1 MERIKIRVALVGN
14 PNVGK
19 STVFNQLTGLNQ
31 HTGNWPGKTVE
42 KKIGYVNKDKY
53 ILEITDLPG
62 IYSLTANSLEEV
74 ISREFIIKEKPDI
87 VILIVDASGLERNL
101 YLLSQL
107 RELTPNIIIGL
118 NMIDILKMKKYKLD
132 IKKLEERLKIPI
144 IPTIASKGIG
154 LDELVN
160 KVIEVYEEDNLNPIG
175 IHYGDLE
182 EDIKKIEEILPENLE
197 GYPKRWIALK
207 LLENDPIII
216 DLCKNNLSKEDW
228 EKIKEIFE
236 KNENNP
242 IKVATAR
249 YNFIKKVLEG
259 VLEKPEKQAISWT
272 EKLDEYLTHPF
283 WGSIFAILIVTL
295 IFYLSF
301 TLNDLLSEPV
311 DGLLSLIGD
320 KLSSLLFFIPNWW
333 RELLIEGV
341 WQGVATILS
350 FTPLIT
356 IFFFF
361 LALMEGSGYLAR
373 LAFVSDGLMHK
384 LGLHGK
390 SLIPLVISFGCN
402 VPGVMATRTLE
413 DEKDRILLI
422 ILDSFIPC
430 VPRILVASF
439 FLSIFF
445 PRQAFFLLI
454 FLYFIS
460 FFSIFINGKI
470 LRRRV
475 LKSTFNPLLMELPI
489 YKIPNPK
496 LVLLYLW
503 DKLKH
508 FLERAGTIM
517 ALLSGII
524 WILSHYPTGDIQ
536 NSILA
541 QIGKFFS
548 IFMKPMGFNWE
559 LTVGLLSGFVAKE
572 AALSTLSAIYGVSS
586 NELGSLLLK
595 IITTKTAFSFVVFQL
610 LYIPCAATVAT
621 IYQETKSLKWT
632 IFSMI
637 YSLTYAYIFTFI
649 LYQILSIL
657 GVV

>member
-1 MERIKIRVALVGN
+1 MEKIKIRVALVGN

-42 KKIGYVNKDKY
+42 KKVGYVNKDKY
-53 ILEITDLPG
+53 MLEITDLPG

-87 VILIVDASGLERNL
+87 VILIVDASALERNL

-118 NMIDILKMKKYKLD
+118 NMIDILKIKNYKLD
-132 IKKLEERLKIPI
+132 LKKLEERLKIPI
-144 IPTIASKGIG
+144 IPMIASKGIG

-160 KVIEVYEEDNLNPIG
+160 KVIEVYEKDNLNPIG
-175 IHYGDLE
+175 INYGDLE

-197 GYPKRWIALK
+197 SYPKRWIALK

-216 DLCKNNLSKEDW
+216 DLCKNKLPKEKW

-272 EKLDEYLTHPF
+272 EKLDEYFTHPF

-301 TLNDLLSEPV
+301 TLNNLLSEPIQ
-311 DGLLSLIGD
+311 GLLGFIGD

-333 RELLIEGV
+333 KELIIEGV

-361 LALMEGSGYLAR
+361 LALMEDSGYLAR

-454 FLYFIS
+454 FLYLIS

-496 LVLLYLW
+496 LVILYLW

-508 FLERAGTIM
+508 FLGRAGTIM

-572 AALSTLSAIYGVSS
+572 ASLSTLSAIYGVSS
-586 NELGSLLLK
+586 NDLGSLLLK
-595 IITTKTAFSFVVFQL
+595 IITTKTALSFVVFQL

>member
-311 DGLLSLIGD
+311 HGLLSLIGD

-572 AALSTLSAIYGVSS
+572 ASLSTLSAIYGVSS

>member
-87 VILIVDASGLERNL
+87 VILIVDASALERNL

-272 EKLDEYLTHPF
+272 EKLDEYLTLPF

-311 DGLLSLIGD
+311 HGLLSLIGD

-517 ALLSGII
+517 ALLSGTI
-524 WILSHYPTGDIQ
+524 WILAHYPTGDIQ

-572 AALSTLSAIYGVSS
+572 ASLSTLSAIYGVSS

>member
-87 VILIVDASGLERNL
+87 VILIVDASALERNL

-439 FLSIFF
+439 FLSILFSKTSY
-445 PRQAFFLLI
+445 FFLLYFLI
-454 FLYFIS
+454 FH
-460 FFSIFINGKI
+460 
-470 LRRRV
+470 
-475 LKSTFNPLLMELPI
+475 
-489 YKIPNPK
+489 K
-496 LVLLYLW
+496 L
-503 DKLKH
+503 
-508 FLERAGTIM
+508 
-517 ALLSGII
+517 
-524 WILSHYPTGDIQ
+524 
-536 NSILA
+536 
-541 QIGKFFS
+541 
-548 IFMKPMGFNWE
+548 
-559 LTVGLLSGFVAKE
+559 
-572 AALSTLSAIYGVSS
+572 
-586 NELGSLLLK
+586 
-595 IITTKTAFSFVVFQL
+595 L
-610 LYIPCAATVAT
+610 LYI
-621 IYQETKSLKWT
+621 Y
-632 IFSMI
+632 
-637 YSLTYAYIFTFI
+637 
-649 LYQILSIL
+649 
-657 GVV
+657 

>member
-517 ALLSGII
+517 ALLSGTI
-524 WILSHYPTGDIQ
+524 WILAHYPTGDIQ

-572 AALSTLSAIYGVSS
+572 ASLSTLSAIYGVSS

>member
-572 AALSTLSAIYGVSS
+572 ASLSTLSAIYGVSS